1 MSRPRINY
9 NLSGFQAKYD
19 FFSHLF
25 DTSQK
30 LIIQVQEDQSQIAKP
45 KQINV
50 EN

>member
-19 FFSHLF
+19 FFFHLF